1 MGPAPDGGLGSGDC
15 EQGSEAV
22 PLQSVGARRRSRR
35 NRKGLAARMPK
46 DRQRR
51 PALPVD
57 SSSSSANVAVNPPL
71 PLRRFL
77 AWCALPAR
85 GAGPRGRA
93 GNTLLFAKA
102 RLAPPRKKVTA
113 SVVSDA
119 VATSAD
125 AARATRFDLCKNAST
140 SSILGPSFQKRDW
153 LHPPL
158 APIFPGKRGS
168 PWRKFEGA
176 PLARID
182 GLRIPISDAKG
193 LRLDRADPSRGVF
206 SLVPSATALLAP
218 CLSARLCF

>member
-1 MGPAPDGGLGSGDC
+1 M
-15 EQGSEAV
+15 QGSAQV
-22 PLQSVGARRRSRR
+22 PLQSVGARRRSSR

-77 AWCALPAR
+77 AWRALPAR
-85 GAGPRGRA
+85 GAGPWGRA

-140 SSILGPSFQKRDW
+140 SSIFPFKNPIGFTPSGPD
-153 LHPPL
+153 
-158 APIFPGKRGS
+158 FPRET
-168 PWRKFEGA
+168 PWRAGA
-176 PLARID
+176 GGVQVRGRSASAHRRPPDSHQR
-182 GLRIPISDAKG
+182 RT
-193 LRLDRADPSRGVF
+193 RPSNR
-206 SLVPSATALLAP
+206 S
-218 CLSARLCF
+218 R